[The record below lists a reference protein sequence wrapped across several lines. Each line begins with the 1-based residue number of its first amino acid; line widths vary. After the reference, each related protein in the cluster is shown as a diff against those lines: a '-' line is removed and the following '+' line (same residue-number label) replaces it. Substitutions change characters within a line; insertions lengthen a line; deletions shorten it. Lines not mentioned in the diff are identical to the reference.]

1 MGNLINIGASA
12 NDASGNNPRAG
23 AIIINRMMNANLRKS
38 VSVVFDG
45 DSKGVEGFNVYV
57 YVAAVTG
64 ISFVRRDTGNSGGYG
79 IGGSDSSS
87 TTNNLTNTTRMNNC
101 LAAIQAL
108 VAAGETVD
116 VSLRMFT
123 NDVATDPATVISRLT
138 TYHNTV
144 VRGGGARYLVLFAVE
159 PGNGSSTSGLNAQRI
174 ALNRR
179 LAAYANTNSHDTIF
193 IDYTNQIIDP
203 SASNTLGKCYPY
215 TATGTGA
222 PIGSVL
228 RDGTHHS
235 NNGDYLASKGAI
247 EALKAIYPKKQT
259 RSLSQV
265 ATGQDTNG
273 ASGYGDSHDGNLYT
287 VGRTVAIGGT
297 IGSFTGTVTGTPPAS
312 MALSGT
318 VDGTGA
324 VTFTAAT
331 ASVTA
336 DGLPIPPGDWAGVNV
351 ALTGTPTTTATFTI
365 TYNGSGVSLAAGN
378 QIAIGD
384 PLRMFVVL
392 KANNLVGVAQFK
404 VTMNGEAVSGQ
415 SLPTLGGTSGANSPL
430 ADGWI
435 NRNGSGGLDG
445 PIIIE
450 GDVFTAA
457 AAHSTVKIALITQ
470 VMGSVPL
477 SGSFDI
483 LLIGVERAY

>member
-1 MGNLINIGASA
+1 MGLINIGTAADDGTGSK
-12 NDASGNNPRAG
+12 PREA
-23 AIIINRMMNANLRKS
+23 ALLINRSMNAPLRKA
-38 VSVVFDG
+38 VSVMFDG

-64 ISFVRRDTGNSGGYG
+64 ISFVRRDTGNAGGYG

-87 TTNNLTNTTRMNNC
+87 TTNNLTNTTRMANC
-101 LAAIQAL
+101 LAALQAL
-108 VAAGETVD
+108 TNAGETVD

-144 VRGGGARYLVLFAVE
+144 VRAGGARFLILFACE

-179 LAAYANTNSHDTIF
+179 LSAYANTNSHDTIY

-203 SASNTLGKCYPY
+203 NASNTLGKCYPY

-235 NNGDYLASKGAI
+235 NNGDFLASKGAI

-287 VGRTVAIGGT
+287 VGRTVAIGGV
-297 IGSFTGTVTGTPPAS
+297 IGGFTGTTPVGTPPAS
-312 MALSGT
+312 MSLSGT
-318 VDGTGA
+318 LDGTGA
-324 VTFTAAT
+324 ITFTAAT

-336 DGLPIPPGDWAGVNV
+336 DGLPIPPGDWPAVNV

-365 TYNGSGVSLAAGN
+365 TYNGAGVSLATNN

-470 VMGSVPL
+470 VMANVPL